1 MVLDDWQTKQA
12 EYDQHR
18 RAGRYNRAYAE
29 MLAAD
34 RGDLLHEEFLLAVV
48 RFLMAFDMARAM
60 GQSPED
66 LNEPASFI
74 RLLRA
79 KLEALQPMFMQIRE
93 NANVPQASVAVVY
106 SALAEAGPTGL
117 DARNRA
123 DARLRRQ
130 FRFDVGATKIMHAI
144 CPTKLF
150 ILDRYVA
157 FSLQDHYPNPPWEYH
172 NNHPIGHD
180 VNKYRRGLEV
190 ARQEIIQTFGNAAA
204 EDGIDGQPAFRIFD
218 KCAWILGRAN

>member
-1 MVLDDWQTKQA
+1 MVLDDWQTKCA
-12 EYDQHR
+12 EYDQHP

-29 MLAAD
+29 MLTAD
-34 RGDLLHEEFLLAVV
+34 RGDLLREEFLLAVI
-48 RFLMAFDMARAM
+48 RFLMSFDMARTM
-60 GQSPED
+60 GQSPEG

-74 RLLRA
+74 RLLRT
-79 KLEALQPMFMQIRE
+79 KLEVLQPMFLQIRE
-93 NANVPQASVAVVY
+93 NAHVPHASLAVVY
-106 SALAEAGPTGL
+106 SELAEAGPTGL

-123 DARLRRQ
+123 DSKLRRQ

-144 CPTKLF
+144 FPTKLF

-157 FSLQDHYPNPPWEYH
+157 LSLQYHYPNPPWGYR

-180 VNKYRRGLEV
+180 VNKYCRGLDL
-190 ARQEIIQTFGNAAA
+190 ARQEIIRTFGNAAA
-204 EDGIDGQPAFRIFD
+204 EDGVEGEPAFRIFD